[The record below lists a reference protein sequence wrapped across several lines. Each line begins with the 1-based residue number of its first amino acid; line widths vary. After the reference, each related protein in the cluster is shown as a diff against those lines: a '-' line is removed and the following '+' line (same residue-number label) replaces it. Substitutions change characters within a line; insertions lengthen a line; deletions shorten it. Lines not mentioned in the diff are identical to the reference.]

1 MLRVNPVKTLLTMPK
16 HILIVDDD
24 PDDVELFID
33 GVRNVDETIQCSRA
47 VNGHDALQ
55 QLRLNPDFRPDYIF
69 IDLNMPRLNGKQLLA
84 ELKKFPELRNIPS
97 IIYTTSKLKQDKDET
112 RLLGAVHFITKPYR
126 LEDLCESIRFVL
138 AEEWKKKPT
147 HHDQ

>member
-1 MLRVNPVKTLLTMPK
+1 MPK

-24 PDDVELFID
+24 PDDVALFVD
-33 GVRNVDETIQCSRA
+33 GVRSVDETIQCSHA
-47 VNGHDALQ
+47 VNGHDALL

-84 ELKKFPELRNIPS
+84 ELKKFPELRNIPA

-112 RLLGAVHFITKPYR
+112 K
-126 LEDLCESIRFVL
+126 
-138 AEEWKKKPT
+138 
-147 HHDQ
+147 